1 MAQMKEQNRT
11 PEKELSDG
19 EIASLSDAEFKT
31 LVVRMLKDLTEYG
44 NSVREE
50 TKALV
55 KEIKKNPQETNSEG
69 KEAEIQII
77 DLEHKE
83 EIDIRPEQNEETRI
97 QKNKENLRRPWDISK
112 RADIQI
118 VEVPEGEEEEQE
130 IENLL

>member
-11 PEKELSDG
+11 PEKELSNG

-55 KEIKKNPQETNSEG
+55 KEIKKNPQETKSEE
-69 KEAEIQII
+69 KETRVQING
-77 DLEHKE
+77 LEHK
-83 EIDIRPEQNEETRI
+83 
-97 QKNKENLRRPWDISK
+97 
-112 RADIQI
+112 
-118 VEVPEGEEEEQE
+118 
-130 IENLL
+130 